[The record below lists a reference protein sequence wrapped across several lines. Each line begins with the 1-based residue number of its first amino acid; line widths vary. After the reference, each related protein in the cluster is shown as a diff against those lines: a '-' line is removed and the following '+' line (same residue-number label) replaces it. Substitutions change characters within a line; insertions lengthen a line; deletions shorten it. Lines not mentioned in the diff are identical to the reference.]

1 MYPYVNF
8 LGSRIPTYSL
18 CAMLGLLASTFV
30 LVVALYSKGLVRKYA
45 VLAYIALPGVILG
58 GKFFSAISITLT
70 EFNSGKSIDMVE
82 NVRQAG
88 NVYYGGL
95 LGYLVLIYLLCKLR
109 NLDFR
114 ELESPIAISIP
125 LFHSFGR
132 VGCFFAGCCYGIES
146 DSWFAVPY
154 RINGDTD
161 AVRRIPVQLIEAG
174 FELCLCGLLCMLFWN
189 AKKCEHKDQHILEI
203 YLISY
208 GLFRLV
214 IEFLRGD
221 MVRGVYQFLSFSQI
235 VSLMLLL
242 GVVCHRF
249 YHVLIKKK

>member
-30 LVVALYSKGLVRKYA
+30 LVFALYSKGLVRKYA

-58 GKFFSAISITLT
+58 GKLFSAISITLT
-70 EFNSGKSIDMVE
+70 ELNSGKSIDVVE

-95 LGYLVLIYLLCKLR
+95 LGYLALIYLLCKLR

-114 ELESPIAISIP
+114 ELESSIAISIP

-146 DSWFAVPY
+146 NSWLAVPY
-154 RINGDTD
+154 RIDEETE
-161 AVRRIPVQLIEAG
+161 AVKRIPVQLIEAG
-174 FELCLCGLLCMLFWN
+174 FELCLCGLLCTLFW
-189 AKKCEHKDQHILEI
+189 KVEKREHKDQHILEI

-208 GLFRLV
+208 ALFRFM
-214 IEFLRGD
+214 IEFLRD
-221 MVRGVYQFLSFSQI
+221 DAVRGVYRFLSFSQI
-235 VSLMLLL
+235 VSLLLLL
-242 GVVCHRF
+242 GIVCRHF
-249 YHVLIKKK
+249 CYLLIKK

>member
-1 MYPYVNF
+1 MHPYVNF

-18 CAMLGLLASTFV
+18 CAMLGLLASTV
-30 LVVALYSKGLVRKYA
+30 ILVITLYSKGLVRKYA
-45 VLAYIALPGVILG
+45 VLAYVALPGVILG

-70 EFNSGKSIDMVE
+70 ELNSGENIDLVV

-95 LGYLVLIYLLCKLR
+95 LGYLALLYLLCKLR
-109 NLDFR
+109 NLGFR

-146 DSWFAVPY
+146 NSRFAMLY
-154 RINGDTD
+154 RINGETE
-161 AVRRIPVQLIEAG
+161 AVRRIPVQLIESG
-174 FELCLCGLLCMLFWN
+174 FELFLCCLLCALFWN
-189 AKKCEHKDQHILEI
+189 TEKRKSKDQHILEI
-203 YLISY
+203 YFISY
-208 GLFRLV
+208 ASFRFV

-221 MVRGVYQFLSFSQI
+221 TVRGVYHFLSFSQI

-242 GVVCHRF
+242 GVACHRS
-249 YHVLIKKK
+249 YHVFIKK